1 MRQFLGLFRRYHLH
15 FWAVMIAIA
24 LWLQVHGQGEGSL
37 TMDVPLQVQGL
48 PVDMVIVNDFPEHVR
63 VTIKGLQSRLK
74 ELRQHEIT
82 VPLDVSDLTT
92 PGVVERGLQLSSI
105 ALPSGLRIEKVKPE
119 RLQLQVDRRVTRTVS
134 VRAHFELPAG
144 WQVTQV
150 SVAPKQVVL
159 TGPDVWL
166 EALREVE
173 TTAIRPELKGG
184 PFEVTT
190 GVQSPTGKAIRLAD
204 SKMKII
210 IHGTLVFQAEP
221 TGDKGQG
228 DSL

>member
-1 MRQFLGLFRRYHLH
+1 MRRFVNLFRRYHLQ
-15 FWAVMIAIA
+15 FWALMIAAA

-37 TMDVPLQVQGL
+37 SMDVPLQVQGL

-74 ELRQHEIT
+74 ELRQHELT

-92 PGVVERGLQLSSI
+92 PGVVERSVQLTSV

-119 RLQLQVDRRVTRTVS
+119 RLQLQVDRRVTRSVP

-144 WQVTQV
+144 WEVTAV
-150 SVAPKQVVL
+150 RLEPKQVLL

-173 TTAIRPELKGG
+173 TTAIRPELKPGA
-184 PFEVTT
+184 FEVSS
-190 GVQSPTGKAIRLAD
+190 GVESPTGKAIRLDDRTQKVMIYGVLKHRQEENA
-204 SKMKII
+204 
-210 IHGTLVFQAEP
+210 
-221 TGDKGQG
+221 GDG
-228 DSL
+228 S